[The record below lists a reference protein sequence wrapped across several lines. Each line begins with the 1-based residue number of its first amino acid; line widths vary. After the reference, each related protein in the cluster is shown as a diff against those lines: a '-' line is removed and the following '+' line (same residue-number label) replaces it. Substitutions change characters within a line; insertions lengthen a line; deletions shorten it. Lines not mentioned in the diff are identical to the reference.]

1 MTIDDRD
8 DVEYWNALADRV
20 AAAAVRRTRI
30 DAVGWLAHSRVAW
43 ALTCLLGL
51 TALAFAAG
59 ARRAGAG
66 TGRVELSAALAPAD
80 GVGKAIVLDQ
90 QPPAIGALLIEQ
102 PSRGQR

>member
-1 MTIDDRD
+1 VTIDDRD

-20 AAAAVRRTRI
+20 STAAVRRTRI

-43 ALTCLLGL
+43 ALTCLLGV
-51 TALAFAAG
+51 TALAFAAS

-66 TGRVELSAALAPAD
+66 AGRVELPAAIAPAD
-80 GVGKAIVLDQ
+80 GVGKAIVLDR